1 MKIIPKKFYT
11 KTYSFRVSEEEL
23 KMIRRLSS
31 EMNLPAMLREYIRNI
46 HEGINRDPD
55 DTAYKL

>member
-1 MKIIPKKFYT
+1 MKVIPKKILT

-23 KMIRRLSS
+23 KIIRKLSS
-31 EMNLPAMLREYIRNI
+31 EINLPAMLREYIKNV
-46 HEGINRDPD
+46 HENLNKDPD